1 MHFGD
6 KLFSKIREK
15 ETFLCL
21 GLDPHLDLIPK
32 VFQKENEIT
41 KEIYSS
47 DNVKIVEN
55 FFMGSG

>member
-21 GLDPHLDLIPK
+21 GLDPHLDLIPQ

-41 KEIYSS
+41 KEILWVNLTILNLRRKLLYS
-47 DNVKIVEN
+47 
-55 FFMGSG
+55 